1 MKFWSQATR
10 SIATVENIILA
21 LCLFLMAA
29 FPVLEIISRTIGVF
43 GISGSTDY
51 TRHLTLIVGLLGA
64 IITSREGSHLSINA
78 VMEYIPTHI
87 RFELLAIIKGLTIA
101 VCIGLTYAGIH
112 FVQVEFYSPTMV
124 GQTIPIWMVLVIIPL
139 GYLGVALRE
148 LTNISDLRTRLT
160 ALAVASMLALFAW
173 WASPEL
179 LSSLIIPIVICF
191 LAASILGL
199 PIFAWIGGIALVLFL
214 AEDISIAAIS
224 VETYRIVASPVL
236 PTIPLFTL
244 AGYLLAEG
252 GASKRIVEL
261 FKHLLGWLPA
271 GPAIATV
278 FVCTFFTTFTGASGV
293 TILAVGGLLLPVLLA
308 SGFNKSFSVGLVT
321 ATGSLGLLFPPA
333 LPIIFYGVISHTPI
347 NQLFLAGV
355 VPGLFLL
362 GAVSAYAWYR
372 SSNMNIKKLP
382 FNIQTAGQ
390 AIMHAKWEILI
401 PVIALGG
408 IFTGIM
414 TLVETAAAV
423 VVYILI
429 IGLLVHRDIRI
440 KGQLLAITVKSAT
453 LLGGI
458 LIILSVSMGFTNYL
472 VDAEIP
478 TRASEWVAAN
488 IDSKITFLLFLNLF
502 LLIVGCLMDIFS
514 AIMVVVPIII
524 PMAAVFGVHPLHLGI
539 IFLANL
545 ELGYLTPPVGMNL
558 FLSAIRFERP
568 LSQVYRDT
576 LPFFLLLLVMVL
588 IITYVPGLVLWLP
601 GAN

>member
-1 MKFWSQATR
+1 MNFLSRANNYIVKA
-10 SIATVENIILA
+10 ENIA
-21 LCLFLMAA
+21 VAACLLLMAA
-29 FPVLEIISRTIGVF
+29 FPVLEIISRSTGYL
-43 GISGSTDY
+43 GISGSADY
-51 TRHLTLIVGLLGA
+51 TRHLTLIIGLLGA

-78 VMEYIPTHI
+78 IIEYIPSHI
-87 RFELLAIIKGLTIA
+87 RMQLTAFIKGITIA
-101 VCIGLTYAGIH
+101 VCIGLTLAGVH
-112 FVQVEFYSPTMV
+112 LVEVEFDSPTLV
-124 GQTIPIWMVLVIIPL
+124 GQAIPIWIVLLIIPL
-139 GYLGVALRE
+139 GYTGVALRE
-148 LTNISDLRTRLT
+148 LTKVKDSRTRFI
-160 ALAVASMLALFAW
+160 ALAVAGTISGFAW
-173 WASPEL
+173 WASPEI
-179 LSSLIIPIVICF
+179 LSNLMVPIIIGF
-191 LAASILGL
+191 LAASLFGL
-199 PIFAWIGGIALVLFL
+199 PIFAWIGGIALVLFM
-214 AEDISIAAIS
+214 AEDISISAIS

-244 AGYLLAEG
+244 AGYMLAEG

-308 SGFNKSFSVGLVT
+308 SGFNKSFSIGLVT

-355 VPGLFLL
+355 VPGLLL
-362 GAVSAYAWYR
+362 LSAISIFAWYR
-372 SSNMNIKKLP
+372 SSTMQIRKIP
-382 FNIQTAGQ
+382 FEKHAAWQ
-390 AIMHAKWEILI
+390 AILNAKWEILI
-401 PVIALGG
+401 PFIALGG
-408 IFTGIM
+408 IFSGIM

-423 VVYILI
+423 AVYILF
-429 IGLLVHRDIRI
+429 IGIVLHKDIQIGGNLVGIF
-440 KGQLLAITVKSAT
+440 VKSAA

-478 TRASEWVAAN
+478 SRASEWVASN
-488 IDSKITFLLFLNLF
+488 IDSKLTFLLILNLF
-502 LLIVGCLMDIFS
+502 LLLVGCIMDIFS

-524 PMAAVFGVHPLHLGI
+524 PIANIFGVDPLHLGI

-568 LSQVYRDT
+568 LPQVYRDT
-576 LPFFLLLLVMVL
+576 LPFFILLFFMVL
-588 IITYVPGLVLWLP
+588 IITYVPGMVLWLP
-601 GAN
+601 GVN

>member
-1 MKFWSQATR
+1 MNFWSRA
-10 SIATVENIILA
+10 SNHIALVENITLA
-21 LCLFLMAA
+21 TCLMLMAA
-29 FPVLEIISRTIGVF
+29 FPVLEIISRTFGVL
-43 GISGSTDY
+43 GITGSTDY
-51 TRHLTLIVGLLGA
+51 TRHLTLIIGLLGA
-64 IITSREGSHLSINA
+64 IITSREGSHLSIHA
-78 VMEYIPTHI
+78 VIEYIPSRLRSEVVAFNRGVT
-87 RFELLAIIKGLTIA
+87 LA
-101 VCIGLTYAGIH
+101 VCIGLTWAGFH
-112 FVQVEFYSPTMV
+112 FVQVEYHSPNTV
-124 GQTIPIWMVLVIIPL
+124 GQFIPIWIVLMILPV
-139 GYLGVALRE
+139 GYAGVALRE
-148 LTNISDLRTRLT
+148 IHNIVGLRSRLI
-160 ALAVASMLALFAW
+160 AVSVAGMISLFAW

-179 LSSLIIPIVICF
+179 LTTLLIPIIIGF
-191 LAASILGL
+191 LAASIIGL

-244 AGYLLAEG
+244 AGYMLAEG
-252 GASKRIVEL
+252 GASKRLVEL
-261 FKHLLGWLPA
+261 FKHLLGWLPG
-271 GPAIATV
+271 GPAIAAV

-293 TILAVGGLLLPVLLA
+293 TILAMGGLLLPVLLA

-347 NQLFLAGV
+347 NELFLAGII
-355 VPGLFLL
+355 PGLLL
-362 GAVSAYAWYR
+362 LAAVSIYVWYR
-372 SSNMNIKKLP
+372 STKMEIKNHP
-382 FNIQTAGQ
+382 FDKQ
-390 AIMHAKWEILI
+390 AAWQSIMDAKWELLMPI
-401 PVIALGG
+401 IAFAG
-408 IFTGIM
+408 IFGGIM
-414 TLVETAAAV
+414 TLVETAAV
-423 VVYILI
+423 VVFYVII
-429 IGLLVHRDIRI
+429 IGTLVHKDIRI
-440 KGQLLAITVKSAT
+440 RGHFLEICVKSAT

-502 LLIVGCLMDIFS
+502 LLLVGCVMDIFS

-568 LSQVYRDT
+568 LPKVYRDT

-588 IITYVPGLVLWLP
+588 IITYLPGMVLWLP

>member
-1 MKFWSQATR
+1 M
-10 SIATVENIILA
+10 IL
-21 LCLFLMAA
+21 
-29 FPVLEIISRTIGVF
+29 PVG
-43 GISGSTDY
+43 
-51 TRHLTLIVGLLGA
+51 
-64 IITSREGSHLSINA
+64 
-78 VMEYIPTHI
+78 
-87 RFELLAIIKGLTIA
+87 
-101 VCIGLTYAGIH
+101 YA
-112 FVQVEFYSPTMV
+112 
-124 GQTIPIWMVLVIIPL
+124 
-139 GYLGVALRE
+139 GVALRE
-148 LTNISDLRTRLT
+148 IHNIVGLRSRLI
-160 ALAVASMLALFAW
+160 AVSVAGILSLFAW

-179 LSSLIIPIVICF
+179 LSSLLIPIIIGF
-191 LAASILGL
+191 LAASLFGL

-244 AGYLLAEG
+244 AGYMLAEG
-252 GASKRIVEL
+252 GASKRLVKL

-271 GPAIATV
+271 GPAIAAV

-293 TILAVGGLLLPVLLA
+293 TILAMGGLLLPVLLA
-308 SGFNKSFSVGLVT
+308 SGFTKSFSIGLVT

-347 NQLFLAGV
+347 DQLFLAGII
-355 VPGLFLL
+355 PGLLL
-362 GAVSAYAWYR
+362 LAAVSVYVWYR
-372 SSNMNIKKLP
+372 STKMEIKNYP
-382 FNIQTAGQ
+382 FDKQ
-390 AIMHAKWEILI
+390 AAWQSILHAKWELI
-401 PVIALGG
+401 IPIIAFGG
-408 IFTGIM
+408 IFGGIM

-423 VVYILI
+423 VFYVII
-429 IGLLVHRDIRI
+429 IGTLVHRDIRI
-440 KGQLLAITVKSAT
+440 RGQFLEICVKSAT

-478 TRASEWVAAN
+478 TRASAWVAAN
-488 IDSKITFLLFLNLF
+488 IDSTITFLLFLNLF
-502 LLIVGCLMDIFS
+502 LLIVGCVMDIFS

-568 LSQVYRDT
+568 LPQVYRDT

-588 IITYVPGLVLWLP
+588 VITYLPGMVLWLP

>member
-1 MKFWSQATR
+1 M
-10 SIATVENIILA
+10 IL
-21 LCLFLMAA
+21 
-29 FPVLEIISRTIGVF
+29 
-43 GISGSTDY
+43 
-51 TRHLTLIVGLLGA
+51 
-64 IITSREGSHLSINA
+64 
-78 VMEYIPTHI
+78 
-87 RFELLAIIKGLTIA
+87 
-101 VCIGLTYAGIH
+101 
-112 FVQVEFYSPTMV
+112 
-124 GQTIPIWMVLVIIPL
+124 PL
-139 GYLGVALRE
+139 GYTGVALRE
-148 LTNISDLRTRLT
+148 IHNIVGLRSRL
-160 ALAVASMLALFAW
+160 LAVSVASVISLFAW

-179 LSSLIIPIVICF
+179 LSTLLIPIIIGF
-191 LAASILGL
+191 LAASLFGL

-244 AGYLLAEG
+244 AGYMLAEG
-252 GASKRIVEL
+252 GASKRLVDL

-271 GPAIATV
+271 GPAIAAV

-293 TILAVGGLLLPVLLA
+293 TILAMGGLLLPVLLA
-308 SGFNKSFSVGLVT
+308 SGFNKSFSIGLVT

-347 NQLFLAGV
+347 NELFLAGI
-355 VPGLFLL
+355 VPGLLL
-362 GAVSAYAWYR
+362 LAAVSIYVWYR
-372 SSNMNIKKLP
+372 STKMEIKNFP
-382 FNIQTAGQ
+382 FDKQ
-390 AIMHAKWEILI
+390 AAWQSIVHAKWEIFI
-401 PVIALGG
+401 PIIALGG
-408 IFTGIM
+408 IFSGIM

-423 VVYILI
+423 VFYVII
-429 IGLLVHRDIRI
+429 IGTLVHRDIRI
-440 KGQLLAITVKSAT
+440 RGQFLEICVKSAT

-478 TRASEWVAAN
+478 TRASAWVAAN

-502 LLIVGCLMDIFS
+502 LLLVGCVMDIFS

-568 LSQVYRDT
+568 LPQVYRDT

>member
-1 MKFWSQATR
+1 MKFWSRANTYIA
-10 SIATVENIILA
+10 SIENITLA
-21 LCLFLMAA
+21 VCLLLMAA
-29 FPVLEIISRTIGVF
+29 FPVLEMLSRTIGVL

-51 TRHLTLIVGLLGA
+51 TRHLTLVIGLLGA
-64 IITSREGSHLSINA
+64 IITSREGAHLSINA
-78 VMEYIPTHI
+78 IVEYIPPRLRTEMVA
-87 RFELLAIIKGLTIA
+87 FIKGVTIS
-101 VCIGLTYAGIH
+101 VCVGLTWAGIY
-112 FVQVEFYSPTMV
+112 FVQVEYYSPTLV
-124 GQTIPIWMVLVIIPL
+124 GQLIPIWIVLIIIPL
-139 GYLGVALRE
+139 GYFGVALRE
-148 LTNISDLRTRLT
+148 IHSMANLRTRLI
-160 ALAVASMLALFAW
+160 AIGIAGFLSCFAW

-179 LSSLIIPIVICF
+179 MSALLIPIIIGF
-191 LAASILGL
+191 LAASIFGL

-271 GPAIATV
+271 GPAIAAV

-308 SGFNKSFSVGLVT
+308 SGFSKSFSIGLVT

-355 VPGLFLL
+355 IPGLLL
-362 GAVSAYAWYR
+362 LAAVSIYAWYR
-372 SSNMNIKKLP
+372 SSHMDIKKLP
-382 FNIQTAGQ
+382 FDKQAAWQ
-390 AIMHAKWEILI
+390 AIKASKWEILI

-408 IFTGIM
+408 IFGGLM
-414 TLVETAAAV
+414 TLVETGAVV
-423 VVYILI
+423 VVYIL
-429 IGLLVHRDIRI
+429 LVGTLIHRDIKL
-440 KGQLLAITVKSAT
+440 KGHFLAICVKSAT

-458 LIILSVSMGFTNYL
+458 LIILSVSMGLTNYL

-488 IDSKITFLLFLNLF
+488 IDSKITFLLLLNLF

-568 LSQVYRDT
+568 LSKVYKDT

-588 IITYVPGLVLWLP
+588 IITYVPDIVLWLP
-601 GAN
+601 GVN